1 MCVRGLRTY
10 STGRVIKI
18 DIWMRQNSNEKCLN
32 IQNTFS
38 FSSTHM
44 PRDKVE
50 RGERRVGAKWEAK
63 RIESI
68 IRIQLAF
75 IHNPLTN
82 VDLSEKAHKTNGHS
96 QWIREDK
103 NPMYWYLMHNSA
115 TCFVTLIIFVH
126 GPTAATTTKTITR
139 ESEKSAHAR
148 MNGMEHRFR
157 TEYKQVIWRTGVI
170 VTSWWVVGRKR
181 RIETHQNLNQVALN
195 KITNWFGCQCKQ
207 DQSVA
212 FFIIS
217 IHHAGTHSF
226 HITYFC
232 VCGVRLLRWALTHL
246 R

>member
-139 ESEKSAHAR
+139 ESEKSAHALDEW
-148 MNGMEHRFR
+148 NGTPFSHWVQASDLANWGDCDKLVGGWQEEADRN
-157 TEYKQVIWRTGVI
+157 TSKSKSGCLKQ
-170 VTSWWVVGRKR
+170 
-181 RIETHQNLNQVALN
+181 NN
-195 KITNWFGCQCKQ
+195 KLIPMP
-207 DQSVA
+207 V
-212 FFIIS
+212 
-217 IHHAGTHSF
+217 
-226 HITYFC
+226 
-232 VCGVRLLRWALTHL
+232 
-246 R
+246 

>member
-1 MCVRGLRTY
+1 MWIYLKKHTKPTAIHNESER
-10 STGRVIKI
+10 IKI
-18 DIWMRQNSNEKCLN
+18 PCTDILCIILLRVSSHW
-32 IQNTFS
+32 S
-38 FSSTHM
+38 FLYMGQQQQQQQKQS
-44 PRDKVE
+44 RE
-50 RGERRVGAKWEAK
+50 RVK
-63 RIESI
+63 
-68 IRIQLAF
+68 
-75 IHNPLTN
+75 
-82 VDLSEKAHKTNGHS
+82 KAHTH
-96 QWIREDK
+96 W
-103 NPMYWYLMHNSA
+103 
-115 TCFVTLIIFVH
+115 
-126 GPTAATTTKTITR
+126 
-139 ESEKSAHAR
+139 